1 MNKLKLSYEGQ
12 INHLKSKGILFNKVS
27 ETKALEYLKL
37 NNNFFKLKSYRK
49 NFNKNKS
56 KDQYVHLEFAYLSNL
71 SIIATRLRM
80 IILEMALNIEHF
92 TKVDLIRKI
101 TDSDVEDGY
110 KIVQDYTSS
119 LSAKSQASLNK
130 ELDKSLHSP
139 YCKDMFQKYKSNMP
153 IWVFIELISFGTYIY
168 FYLFCA
174 KHLNDSSM
182 RKVGFLLKKVKTIRN
197 AAAHNNCIINELK
210 RKDNPHKPSSRLQN
224 ALTDIGISRNTQRKK
239 LANEPIEQILTCLYS
254 HKLLVT
260 SPGVQKHMAYTL
272 DEFKSRLYREF
283 TYADNL
289 LIKSTFNLLTKI
301 IEVWFPLQQ
310 P

>member
-56 KDQYVHLEFAYLSNL
+56 KDQYVHLEFAYLSDL
-71 SIIATRLRM
+71 SIIDTRLRM

-119 LSAKSQASLNK
+119 LSAKSQASLTRNLIK
-130 ELDKSLHSP
+130 A
-139 YCKDMFQKYKSNMP
+139 CIVP
-153 IWVFIELISFGTYIY
+153 I
-168 FYLFCA
+168 A
-174 KHLNDSSM
+174 KICF
-182 RKVGFLLKKVKTIRN
+182 K
-197 AAAHNNCIINELK
+197 
-210 RKDNPHKPSSRLQN
+210 
-224 ALTDIGISRNTQRKK
+224 NT
-239 LANEPIEQILTCLYS
+239 NQICLYGYLS
-254 HKLLVT
+254 
-260 SPGVQKHMAYTL
+260 
-272 DEFKSRLYREF
+272 
-283 TYADNL
+283 N
-289 LIKSTFNLLTKI
+289 
-301 IEVWFPLQQ
+301 
-310 P
+310 